1 MRPRASP
8 KIIWIMI
15 RCIVGFML
23 VTPIIGCHYQTR
35 PEYGVNLKLVERM
48 PYADPPDVV
57 VEFTRRW

>member
-1 MRPRASP
+1 M
-8 KIIWIMI
+8 WIMI